1 MATVLQVAEY
11 FLTHNK
17 PLESGWITPLK
28 LQKLVYFAQGHALA
42 TLGRPLFDEL
52 IYAWENGP
60 VCLSLYNRVKLSLD
74 SRVKNFKAA
83 PLDYIFETTAEE
95 KRALKAARKPF
106 TGEELD
112 LLGNILACYGD
123 YTAEALS
130 RMSHETPP
138 WQESF
143 PGRVITIKAMKG
155 FFTAQLK
162 VDKIEIITL
171 SSEEADETASRLGL
185 ALQ

>member
-17 PLESGWITPLK
+17 PLENGWITPLK
-28 LQKLVYFAQGHALA
+28 LQKLVYFAQGHTLA

-60 VCLSLYNRVKLSLD
+60 VCLSLYNRVK
-74 SRVKNFKAA
+74 NFKAA
-83 PLDYIFETTAEE
+83 PLDCIFETTAEE
-95 KRALKAARKPF
+95 KKALKAARKPF
-106 TGEELD
+106 SGEELD

-130 RMSHETPP
+130 RMSHETTP

-162 VDKIEIITL
+162 ADKVEIVTL
-171 SSEEADETASRLGL
+171 SREEADEAAIRLGL
-185 ALQ
+185 GLQ